1 MSNVL
6 IADKLTNIFPEQIC
20 NSVFE
25 LAPVPMII
33 VDSNF
38 KIVMANKSV
47 EDFFGFT
54 KQDLVQEDIIDFVPY
69 RYKELVYESMIVF
82 MHTDCACKIGDVE
95 SLYMRNKIGQEI
107 NVIVEFS
114 KVDSNDGL
122 YFMATIVNK
131 GTPAKVTVT
140 NDQSGIQ
147 TNVNMFK
154 ALVELSNEATMM
166 FNIYGKLTFQSSGT
180 EELMGYSIGERKFM
194 NAASL
199 CHHDDLPEFF
209 KRFEIA
215 MANPGQQVNVCY
227 RLKHKNGPY
236 IGVVG
241 TIANWLH
248 EDNVNAVIVRLRD
261 VRTNGIFA
269 RRGINSDKTAASTS
283 IPFIPVIANMDSV
296 IVPGRVGI

>member
-6 IADKLTNIFPEQIC
+6 IADKLTSIFPEQIC

-25 LAPVPMII
+25 LSPVPMLI

-47 EDFFGFT
+47 EDMFGFP
-54 KQDLVQEDIIDFVPY
+54 KQDLVNEDIINFVPY
-69 RYKELVYESMIVF
+69 RFKELVYESMVVF
-82 MHTDCACKIGDVE
+82 IHTDCECKLGDIE
-95 SLYMRNKIGQEI
+95 TLYMRNKDGQETK
-107 NVIVEFS
+107 VIVEFS
-114 KVDSNDGL
+114 KVDSSDGQ
-122 YFMATIVNK
+122 YFMATIVK
-131 GTPAKVTVT
+131 KTTPLMINNN
-140 NDQSGIQ
+140 NDSSLLLHELNQY
-147 TNVNMFK
+147 K
-154 ALVELSNEATMM
+154 ALVDLSNEATMM
-166 FNIYGKLTFQSSGT
+166 FDINGKLIYQSPGT
-180 EELMGYSIGERKFM
+180 EELIGYTFIERKIM

-199 CHHDDLPEFF
+199 CHNDDLAEFF

-227 RLKHKNGPY
+227 RLKHKNGQY

-241 TIANWLH
+241 TIANWLD
-248 EDNVNAVIVRLRD
+248 EGNVNAVIVRLRD

-269 RRGINSDKTAASTS
+269 RRGVNNDKATTSNS
-283 IPFIPVIANMDSV
+283 IPFIPVTANMESV